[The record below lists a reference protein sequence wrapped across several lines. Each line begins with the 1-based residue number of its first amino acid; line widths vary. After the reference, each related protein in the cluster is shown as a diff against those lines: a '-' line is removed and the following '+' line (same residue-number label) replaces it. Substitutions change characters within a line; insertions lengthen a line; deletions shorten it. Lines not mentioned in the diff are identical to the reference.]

1 MPDGVADDF
10 GRKTVSVVG
19 GSVAFHRL
27 SLPAAAQLDN
37 TAGNISSLFLVERHR
52 LISHLDHQ
60 PLISN
65 NHAVQG
71 RRLSSGLVAVWL
83 ALLPVGCRPEGGVF
97 NIPKPGIP
105 LALAEERARRV
116 RDLRY
121 EVSFDIPS
129 EVEER
134 INGRVTARFVLVDA
148 SAPLVFDFAPAT
160 ADRASDEAFVESV
173 IVGGSEADFQLATGH
188 IVIPAAELDTGEN
201 TVEIVFRA
209 GDASL
214 TRNPEFLYTL
224 FVPARAHTVFP
235 SFDQPDL
242 KARYSLELTIPQ
254 EWQALAN
261 GAEIA
266 REEMGDR
273 VRISYA
279 ETEPIPTYL
288 FAFAAGL
295 FQVEE
300 AERDGR
306 TFRMFHRETDT
317 AKLERNRDAVFD
329 LHAAALEQLED
340 YTGIPY
346 PFGKF
351 EFALIPAFEFGG
363 MEHPGAI
370 FYRDSGILLEE
381 TATEQQ
387 RLSRAS
393 LISHETS
400 HIWFG
405 DLVTMQWFNDV
416 WIKEV
421 FANFMAAKI
430 VNPLFPEVN
439 HDLLFLTNN
448 YPVAYGID
456 RTAGTHPIRQEL
468 ENLDEAGSL
477 YGAIIYQKAPIVMR
491 QLERI
496 VGPDSFREGMRA
508 YLDRFQFSN
517 ANWLD
522 LIEILDERTETDL
535 VAWSRTWVEESGRPV
550 IRTVIEIDSDGSI
563 ATISLVQ
570 SDPAEGR
577 SLQWTQQIDV
587 LIGASGSIETIPV
600 ELAAERVDVTDASSI
615 RPDFV
620 LPSGSGLAYGDIVL
634 DERSRAYLLER
645 LGEFDDAVTRGAVW
659 VTLWEEMLGG
669 RILPQA
675 LMDLALDVIAV
686 EDTEQIVQLLLNGI
700 GSLYWRHLPASE
712 REELAP
718 RLERVI
724 RNGMGRSESSS
735 LKSAYFSAF
744 YSVVTSA
751 GGIGFLER
759 VWNREVSIPGL
770 QLSET
775 DETTIAEQ
783 LALRSHSRAS
793 EILTEQLDRIE
804 NPDRRERF
812 QFVIPAL
819 SADPDDRSA
828 FFVRIGDPS
837 NWGREPWVLDGL
849 RFLNHPLRAAESLE
863 QIRPALDK
871 LLEVRDTGDI
881 FFPRNWLSAL
891 LSGHNTPRA
900 AEIVR
905 QFLAEQEPDYPI
917 RLRQIILQSADPL
930 FRAVAIL
937 EPGGN

>member
-1 MPDGVADDF
+1 MQ
-10 GRKTVSVVG
+10 R
-19 GSVAFHRL
+19 
-27 SLPAAAQLDN
+27 
-37 TAGNISSLFLVERHR
+37 
-52 LISHLDHQ
+52 
-60 PLISN
+60 
-65 NHAVQG
+65 

-83 ALLPVGCRPEGGVF
+83 TLLLGGCRQEAGDF
-97 NIPKPGIP
+97 DILEPGIP

-116 RDLRY
+116 RDLAY
-121 EVSFDIPS
+121 QVSFDIPS
-129 EVEER
+129 EVEEQ
-134 INGRVTARFVLVDA
+134 INGRVTVRFVLADA
-148 SAPLVFDFAPAT
+148 AAPLVFDFAPIA
-160 ADRASDEAFVESV
+160 AAGASEETFVESV
-173 IVGGSEADFQLATGH
+173 IVGGSEADFQLASGH
-188 IVIPAAELDTGEN
+188 IVIAAAELVTGEN
-201 TVEIVFRA
+201 TVEIVFRV

-214 TRNPEFLYTL
+214 NRNPEFLYTL
-224 FVPARAHTVFP
+224 FVPALAHTVFP

-254 EWQALAN
+254 GWQALAN
-261 GAEIA
+261 GAETA
-266 REEMGDR
+266 REDMGDR
-273 VRISYA
+273 VLIRYA
-279 ETEPIPTYL
+279 QTEPIPTYL

-295 FQVEE
+295 FQIEE

-317 AKLERNRDAVFD
+317 AKLERNRDEVFE

-351 EFALIPAFEFGG
+351 DFALLPAFEFGG

-370 FYRDSGILLEE
+370 FYRNSGILLEE

-400 HIWFG
+400 HMWFG

-416 WIKEV
+416 WMKEV

-430 VNPLFPEVN
+430 VNPSFPEVN
-439 HDLLFLTNN
+439 HNLLFLTNN
-448 YPVAYGID
+448 YPAAYGVD

-496 VGPDSFREGMRA
+496 VGPERFREGMRDF
-508 YLDRFQFSN
+508 LDQFRFSN
-517 ANWLD
+517 ATWPD

-535 VAWSRTWVEESGRPV
+535 LAWSRAWVEESGRPV
-550 IRTVIEIDSDGSI
+550 IRTEIETESEGRM
-563 ATISLVQ
+563 TGLTLVQ

-577 SLQWTQQIDV
+577 SLQWTQRINV
-587 LIGASGSIETIPV
+587 LIGTPGRIETVPV
-600 ELAAERVDVTDASSI
+600 DLADERVEIAEASSI

-634 DERSRAYLLER
+634 DEGSRVYLLER
-645 LGEFDDAVTRGAVW
+645 FGDFDDAVTRGAVW

-669 RILPQA
+669 RILPET

-686 EDTEQIVQLLLNGI
+686 EDTEQIVQLLLDGVD
-700 GSLYWRHLPASE
+700 SLFWRHLPASD
-712 REELAP
+712 REEQAP
-718 RLERVI
+718 RLERVFRDGI
-724 RNGMGRSESSS
+724 GRSESSS

-744 YSVVTSA
+744 YSIVTTA
-751 GGIGFLER
+751 EGIAFLER
-759 VWNREVSIPGL
+759 VWNRGETIPGL
-770 QLSET
+770 PLSET

-783 LALRSHSRAS
+783 LALRSHPRAS
-793 EILTEQLDRIE
+793 EILAEQLDRIE
-804 NPDRRERF
+804 NPDRRKRF
-812 QFVIPAL
+812 QFVLPAL
-819 SADPDDRSA
+819 STDPEDRSA
-828 FFVRIGDPS
+828 FFARIGDPS
-837 NWGREPWVLDGL
+837 NREREPWVLSGL
-849 RFLNHPLRAAESLE
+849 RFLNHPLRTGESLE
-863 QIRPALDK
+863 QIRPALDE

-905 QFLAEQEPDYPI
+905 EFLAEQEQDYPI

-930 FRAVAIL
+930 FRAVAIF
-937 EPGGN
+937 ESGDN

>member
-1 MPDGVADDF
+1 M
-10 GRKTVSVVG
+10 
-19 GSVAFHRL
+19 
-27 SLPAAAQLDN
+27 
-37 TAGNISSLFLVERHR
+37 
-52 LISHLDHQ
+52 
-60 PLISN
+60 
-65 NHAVQG
+65 
-71 RRLSSGLVAVWL
+71 
-83 ALLPVGCRPEGGVF
+83 
-97 NIPKPGIP
+97 
-105 LALAEERARRV
+105 AEERARRIE
-116 RDLRY
+116 DLRY
-121 EVSFDIPS
+121 EVAFDIPS
-129 EVEER
+129 EVEEPISGR
-134 INGRVTARFVLVDA
+134 ITVRFVLADA
-148 SAPLVFDFAPAT
+148 SAPLVFDFAPA
-160 ADRASDEAFVESV
+160 AAAGASGEAFIESV
-173 IVGGSEADFQLATGH
+173 LVGGSEADFQRANGH
-188 IVIPAAELDTGEN
+188 IVIPRGELDTGEN

-209 GDASL
+209 GDAAL
-214 TRNPEFLYTL
+214 TRNPEFVYTL

-242 KARYSLELTIPQ
+242 KARYSLELTIP
-254 EWQALAN
+254 EGWQAVAN

-266 REEMGDR
+266 RENMGDR
-273 VRISYA
+273 VLIRYA
-279 ETEPIPTYL
+279 QTEPIPTYL

-351 EFALIPAFEFGG
+351 DFALIPAFEFGG

-381 TATEQQ
+381 SATEQQ

-400 HIWFG
+400 HMWFG

-416 WIKEV
+416 WMKEV
-421 FANFMAAKI
+421 FANFMAGKI
-430 VNPLFPEVN
+430 VNPSFPEVN

-448 YPVAYGID
+448 YPAAYGVD

-468 ENLDEAGSL
+468 ENLNEAGSL

-491 QLERI
+491 QLERL
-496 VGPDSFREGMRA
+496 VGPDRFREGIRV
-508 YLDRFQFSN
+508 YLDRFRFSN
-517 ANWLD
+517 ATWLD

-535 VAWSRTWVEESGRPV
+535 VAWSRTWVEEPGRPV
-550 IRTVIEIDSDGSI
+550 IRTEIETDSDGRM
-563 ATISLVQ
+563 AGFRLVQ

-577 SLQWTQQIDV
+577 SLRWTQQIDV
-587 LIGASGSIETIPV
+587 LIGTSVRTRTIPV
-600 ELAAERVDVTDASSI
+600 ELAEDGVDVAGASSI

-620 LPSGSGLAYGDIVL
+620 LPNGSGLAYGDIVL
-634 DERSRAYLLER
+634 DAESRAYLLER
-645 LGEFDDAVTRGAVW
+645 FGEFDDAVTRGAAW

-669 RILPQA
+669 RILPET
-675 LMDLALDVIAV
+675 LMDLALDVIGP
-686 EDTEQIVQLLLNGI
+686 EDTEQVVQLLLNGV
-700 GSLYWRHLPASE
+700 GPLFWRYLPASE

-718 RLERVI
+718 TLERVLRDGI
-724 RNGMGRSESSS
+724 ARPESSS
-735 LKSAYFSAF
+735 LRSAYFSAF
-744 YSVVTSA
+744 YAVVTTA
-751 GGIGFLER
+751 DGIDFLER
-759 VWNREVSIPGL
+759 VWSREVSIPGL

-775 DETTIAEQ
+775 DETTMAEQ
-783 LALRSHSRAS
+783 LALRSHPRAS
-793 EILTEQLDRIE
+793 EILAEQLDRIE

-819 SADPDDRSA
+819 SADPEDRST
-828 FFVRIGDPS
+828 FFTRIGDPS
-837 NWGREPWVLDGL
+837 NRGREPWVLAGL
-849 RFLNHPLRAAESLE
+849 RFLNHPLRSAESLE
-863 QIRPALDK
+863 QIRPALDE

-881 FFPRNWLSAL
+881 FFPRGWLNAL
-891 LSGHNTPRA
+891 LGGHNTPRA

-905 QFLAEQEPDYPI
+905 EFLAEQGPDYPI

-937 EPGGN
+937 EPGAN